1 MIHRVRRLM
10 VLFGLALAAAP
21 LDVARG
27 QGASI
32 SPQCPAGSLSE
43 RVTQDACQKAVDV
56 FRFLAPQLGI
66 AIAGGNSIL
75 GEGSALSGPGR
86 FSLGLRANGLQA
98 RLPRIDRVNPGVSGA
113 EATDYEI
120 DEQLLGLPAI
130 DAAVGLFK
138 GLPLGATDVLAVDAL
153 VSLAYLPEVD
163 ADNVSISVPD
173 GSIRLGFGARVGVLQ
188 ESFVTPGISVSY
200 LQRELPT
207 VDLVG
212 SPGDNQIAVRNF
224 GVEVREWR
232 VVASKH
238 LALLGFAAGYGRDM
252 YDSHGSVEVSV
263 APLPGQPVTAGPI
276 ELEQELTRANLFLDV
291 SLNLTAFRLVAEL
304 GRTSGGTIGTF
315 NTFSG
320 DRADDAIEYVSLG
333 FRLRW

>member
-1 MIHRVRRLM
+1 MVVRRI
-10 VLFGLALAAAP
+10 VLSLGLGLVALPASVVGA
-21 LDVARG
+21 

-32 SPQCPAGSLSE
+32 SPQCPAGNLAE

-66 AIAGGNSIL
+66 AVVGGNSIL
-75 GEGSALSGPGR
+75 GEGSALAGPGR
-86 FSLGLRANGLQA
+86 FSLGLRANGFQA
-98 RLPRIDRVNPGVSGA
+98 RLPRIDRVNPAVTGA

-130 DAAVGLFK
+130 DAAVGVFK
-138 GLPLGATDVLAVDAL
+138 GIPLGATDILAVDAL

-163 ADNVSISVPD
+163 ADNLDIDVPE
-173 GSIRLGFGARVGVLQ
+173 GSIRLGFGARVGLLQ

-207 VDLVG
+207 VDLIG

-232 VVASKH
+232 VVAAKQ
-238 LALLGFAAGYGRDM
+238 LAIVGFAAGYGRDM

-263 APLPGQPVTAGPI
+263 APVPGQPVTAGPF
-276 ELEQELTRANLFLDV
+276 ELEQKLTRANLFLDV
-291 SLNLTAFRLVAEL
+291 SLNLTAFRLVAEV
-304 GRTSGGTIGTF
+304 GRTSGGTIATF